1 MPPAQSGL
9 SLGKNNL
16 PGEAVPDTA
25 GWGFSRN
32 ADEWNKAAFAA
43 DVFRTS
49 PRYMLNLL
57 FCPISAASGQAARPR
72 TPCTPLTVMPPAL
85 TLAPMFTLLTYIALI
100 VGVNYAFAVTP
111 LVELP
116 NGEMWPPLSLVVGFI
131 FVVRDYAQRRVGHKV
146 LWAMLVGCVVSWYM
160 ATPQLAL
167 ASAAAFAIG
176 ELGDWALYTFTNRPF
191 SQRILIS
198 SLVGAPLDSIVFLL
212 IIGLATPWSIITM
225 SASKLLGA
233 LLVFWLVRRREQREY
248 AMGVQA

>member
-1 MPPAQSGL
+1 
-9 SLGKNNL
+9 
-16 PGEAVPDTA
+16 
-25 GWGFSRN
+25 
-32 ADEWNKAAFAA
+32 
-43 DVFRTS
+43 
-49 PRYMLNLL
+49 
-57 FCPISAASGQAARPR
+57 
-72 TPCTPLTVMPPAL
+72 MPPAL

-248 AMGVQA
+248 AMGMQA